1 MSGESSTSR
10 LFLLAAAAVL
20 VSVPA
25 CSAPEA
31 EAAPQQEVTRR
42 AIQPSSRS
50 PFSAG
55 HQVGNTYY
63 FSGKLGV
70 TEETRSMT
78 EGRIEAETT
87 NIMEAFAELFESEG
101 LTFADVVQGNVYLA
115 DLADY
120 GGMNATYATYFESDP
135 PARVTV
141 GSELVVGAAIEISFI
156 AVKR

>member
-1 MSGESSTSR
+1 MTNPIRSPR
-10 LFLLAAAAVL
+10 LALAAMAVLLA
-20 VSVPA
+20 VPA

-31 EAAPQQEVTRR
+31 DAAPQQSVERR
-42 AIQPSSRS
+42 AIQPSARS
-50 PFSAG
+50 PYSAG

-70 TEETRSMT
+70 SQETRAMT

-87 NIMEAFAELFESEG
+87 NIMEAFRELFESEG

-115 DLADY
+115 DLDDFGA
-120 GGMNATYATYFESDP
+120 MNATYATYFPEDP

-141 GSELVVGAAIEISFI
+141 GSALVAGAAIEISFI